1 MNASAESSSGPSPS
15 HADLPPSTPVLI
27 GVGETSETLD
37 SPDYRARSEAQLAA
51 DALLAA
57 VEDTGATAEQVL
69 DAVDAAVMTRS
80 FEAMGFGSPLG
91 TPTSYPWAVL
101 RRVGASPSYVVHD
114 ALGGQTPQS
123 LVNELCQG
131 IADGQHSL
139 AVVFGADVTSTTRH
153 FTRGEGAAGERPDF
167 AEDVTGPE
175 VDRGRGTHLVN
186 TRHQVLHGMTN
197 APVQYALLEHAR
209 RHRLGLDRRTYAK
222 QMAALLAPMS
232 EVAAEREHAAAPTV
246 RTAAEVE
253 TTTADNRVVADPYRR
268 LMVARD
274 QVNQGAACVIA
285 SIATARALGVP
296 EDRWVFLHGHAFLSE
311 QPMLE
316 RPDLSRSPAT
326 VAAIEHALDVAG
338 ASMDDIGPMDL
349 YSCFPI
355 AITTVTDAF
364 DLDTEDPRRLTLTG
378 GLPFF
383 GGAGSNYSLHAVAEV
398 VRRVRREPGVTGL
411 VGANGGQLSKYAVGV
426 YSARPRP
433 WVPDDSTALQA
444 GLDAVPGVPWTEV
457 ADGPA
462 VIETFS
468 VEPQRDGSRTAALVC
483 RDLAG
488 RRFLA
493 TAAADDELLDLLAD
507 EDVEPIGRRVHVRHV
522 DHLNRAALTRAT
534 LDRWHPVRPARLDGE
549 HTRIRVAVDGPVIEL
564 ALLRPL
570 LDRRTHAE
578 CDEVVSAWLDD
589 PHLRVLLLHADGPD
603 FCEGLD
609 PAEIGW
615 GGTLVTPPHGVAGL
629 TGRLVD
635 RPVVAA
641 VSGGVCDAGVELL
654 LACHVVVADET
665 ATFEMTATRRGLVA
679 EHGGLRRLREVI
691 GHRLADDLVLTGR
704 RLDAHEAL
712 AAGLVSRVV
721 PAGDQLATARALAE
735 QVCLGGGTAVRATL
749 RMATLRMAGA
759 GSDAASYLGPVV
771 QTPREVDE
779 VAFSE
784 DLMG

>member
-69 DAVDAAVMTRS
+69 DGVDAAVMTRS

-285 SIATARALGVP
+285 SVATARSLGVP

-326 VAAIEHALDVAG
+326 VAAVEHALDVAA
-338 ASMDDIGPMDL
+338 ASIDDIGPMDL

-398 VRRVRREPGVTGL
+398 VRRVRREPGVPGL

-433 WVPDDSTALQA
+433 WVPDDSAALQA
-444 GLDAVPGVPWTEV
+444 GLDAVPRVPWTEV

-488 RRFLA
+488 RRLLA
-493 TAAADDELLDLLAD
+493 TATADDELLDLLAD

-534 LDRWHPVRPARLDGE
+534 LDRLHPVRPARLDGA
-549 HTRIRVAVDGPVIEL
+549 HTRIRVALDGPVVEL

-578 CDEVVSAWLDD
+578 CDEVVSAWLAD

-641 VSGGVCDAGVELL
+641 VSGGVRDAGVELL

-665 ATFEMTATRRGLVA
+665 ATFEMAATRRGLVA

-691 GHRLADDLVLTGR
+691 GQRLADDLVLTGR

-749 RMATLRMAGA
+749 RMA
-759 GSDAASYLGPVV
+759 DAAPYPFR
-771 QTPREVDE
+771 TPREVDE

>member
-1 MNASAESSSGPSPS
+1 MNASAEPAAGPSPS
-15 HADLPPSTPVLI
+15 HADLPPTTPVLI
-27 GVGETSETLD
+27 GVGEVSETLD
-37 SPDYRARSEAQLAA
+37 SPEYRARSEAQLAA
-51 DALLAA
+51 DALLVAA
-57 VEDTGATAEQVL
+57 ADTGVDAERVL
-69 DAVDAAVMTRS
+69 AAVDAAAMTRS

-101 RRVGASPSYVVHD
+101 RRIGASPSYVVHD

-123 LVNELCQG
+123 LVNELCQEV
-131 IADGQHSL
+131 ADGRHAL

-153 FTRGEGAAGERPDF
+153 FTRGEGAAGRRPDF

-209 RHRLGLDRRTYAK
+209 RHRLGLGRRTYPQ

-253 TTTADNRVVADPYRR
+253 TVTADNRVVADPYRR

-285 SIATARALGVP
+285 SVATARALGVP
-296 EDRWVFLHGHAFLSE
+296 EERWVFLHGHAFLSE

-326 VAAIEHALDVAG
+326 VAAVEHALDVAG
-338 ASMDDIGPMDL
+338 ASVDDIGPMDL

-364 DLDTEDPRRLTLTG
+364 DLDTDDSRRLTLTG

-398 VRRVRREPGVTGL
+398 VRRVRREPGATGL
-411 VGANGGQLSKYAVGV
+411 IGANGGQLSKYAVGV

-433 WVPDDSTALQA
+433 WVADDSAAVQA
-444 GLDAVPGVPWTEV
+444 GLDTAAVVPWTEV

-462 VIETFS
+462 VVETFS
-468 VEPQRDGSRTAALVC
+468 VEPRRDGSRTAALVC

-493 TAAADDELLDLLAD
+493 TAAADEELLDLLAD

-522 DHLNRAALTRAT
+522 DHLNRVALTRAA
-534 LDRWHPVRPARLDGE
+534 LDRLHPVRPPRLDGE
-549 HTRIRVAVDGPVIEL
+549 HRRVRVAVDGPVVEL
-564 ALLRPL
+564 ALLHAT
-570 LDRRTHAE
+570 LDRRAHAE
-578 CDEVVSAWLDD
+578 CDEVVSAWLAD

-603 FCEGLD
+603 FCQGLD

-629 TGRLVD
+629 TGRAVD

-641 VSGGVCDAGVELL
+641 VSGEVRDAGVELL

-665 ATFEMTATRRGLVA
+665 ATFEMTATRQGLVA
-679 EHGGLRRLREVI
+679 EHGGLRRLRETV
-691 GHRLADDLVLTGR
+691 GRRLADDLVLTGR
-704 RLDAHEAL
+704 RLDAREAL

-721 PAGDQLATARALAE
+721 PAGDQLATARGLAE
-735 QVCLGGGTAVRATL
+735 QVCLGRGTAVRATL
-749 RMATLRMAGA
+749 RMAE
-759 GSDAASYLGPVV
+759 SSSYAASCPGPVV

-784 DLMG
+784 DLMP

>member
-1 MNASAESSSGPSPS
+1 MNASADPTPA
-15 HADLPPSTPVLI
+15 HADLPPHTPVLI
-27 GVGETSETLD
+27 GVGEVSETLD

-57 VEDTGATAEQVL
+57 VADTGVAPETVL
-69 DAVDAAVMTRS
+69 AAVDAAAMTRS

-123 LVNELCQG
+123 LVNELCQEV
-131 IADGQHSL
+131 ADGRHAL

-153 FTRGEGAAGERPDF
+153 FTRGAGAALERPDF

-222 QMAALLAPMS
+222 QMAALLAPLS

-253 TTTADNRVVADPYRR
+253 AVTADNRVVADPYRR

-285 SIATARALGVP
+285 SLATARALGVP
-296 EDRWVFLHGHAFLSE
+296 EERWVFLHGHASLSE
-311 QPMLE
+311 QTMLA

-326 VAAIEHALDVAG
+326 VAAVEHALDVAG
-338 ASMDDIGPMDL
+338 ASIEDLGPMDL

-364 DLDTEDPRRLTLTG
+364 DLDTDDPRRLTLTG

-398 VRRVRREPGVTGL
+398 VRRVRHEPGAIGL

-433 WVPDDSTALQA
+433 WVPDDSAALQA

-462 VIETFS
+462 VVESFS

-493 TAAADDELLDLLAD
+493 TAADDDALLDLLAD

-534 LDRWHPVRPARLDGE
+534 LDRLHPVHPPRLDGE
-549 HTRIRVAVDGPVIEL
+549 HTRVRVAVDGPVVEL

-570 LDRRTHAE
+570 LDRRAHTE
-578 CDEVVSAWLDD
+578 CDEVVSAWLAD
-589 PHLRVLLLHADGPD
+589 PALRVLLLHADGPD
-603 FCEGLD
+603 FCQGLD

-629 TGRLVD
+629 TGRAVD

-641 VSGGVCDAGVELL
+641 VSGSVRDAGVELL
-654 LACHVVVADET
+654 MASHVVVADET
-665 ATFEMTATRRGLVA
+665 ATFEMTATRSGLVA
-679 EHGGLRRLREVI
+679 EHGGLRRLREVV

-721 PAGDQLATARALAE
+721 PAGDQLATARQVAE

-749 RMATLRMAGA
+749 RMAGP
-759 GSDAASYLGPVV
+759 ASYPASCPGR
-771 QTPREVDE
+771 TPREVDE